1 MKKHI
6 WSSST
11 LYAADIRKSAQGVS
25 FGFDNNP
32 IISGAEMYKFHRYTK
47 VKTKNRVR
55 I

>member
-1 MKKHI
+1 MKK
-6 WSSST
+6 T
-11 LYAADIRKSAQGVS
+11 YLVFVNLYAADIRKSAPGVS